1 MADILAGGPSQADIR
16 TRSERGSVVSPAPAP
31 VSAPAN
37 KKTYSALGG
46 LSLGRKNKMKEHL
59 HGDEDEDGFSVSR
72 IPTKRALWEAGTHF
86 VRDENGALVYFG
98 DLFPKWDRDS
108 SVPPLAHTKEE
119 FASNRAK
126 PYVPP
131 TSDPSAV
138 DPTRPPPRTVLFFI
152 RHFWC
157 GQCQDY
163 MFASVSQLDPEVL
176 AKDNIRVV
184 IISNGS
190 WKLIKAYR
198 KLTKCP
204 FPVYVDGPRK
214 LYGLMG

>member
-1 MADILAGGPSQADIR
+1 
-16 TRSERGSVVSPAPAP
+16 
-31 VSAPAN
+31 
-37 KKTYSALGG
+37 
-46 LSLGRKNKMKEHL
+46 MKEHL

-86 VRDENGALVYFG
+86 VRDENGAL
-98 DLFPKWDRDS
+98 
-108 SVPPLAHTKEE
+108 

-198 KLTKCP
+198 KLTKCS